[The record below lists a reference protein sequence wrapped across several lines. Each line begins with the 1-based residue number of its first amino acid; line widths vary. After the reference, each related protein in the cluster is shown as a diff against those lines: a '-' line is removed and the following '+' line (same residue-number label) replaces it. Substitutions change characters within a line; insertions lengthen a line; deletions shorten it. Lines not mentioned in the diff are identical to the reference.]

1 MIPCGLCGGVAS
13 NRPELN
19 GRNARLCYLV
29 TQASPF
35 SGFEMTLLSLAVAAL
50 SVISLGVWWSTADVS
65 ALLLGVG
72 GLLCAGAT
80 FKSARISTFVKI
92 FIVIFATEVVVFGG
106 LFLLSVVGLWPESL
120 KAYKLPDSVALT
132 VASRAPSRRS
142 TACATS
148 RRATCCARRSLPRL
162 RWA

>member
-1 MIPCGLCGGVAS
+1 
-13 NRPELN
+13 
-19 GRNARLCYLV
+19 
-29 TQASPF
+29 
-35 SGFEMTLLSLAVAAL
+35 MTLLSLAVAAL

-80 FKSARISTFVKI
+80 FKSTRVSTFLKI

-132 VASRAPSRRS
+132 VAMFGILVWAMSHLKVVRS
-142 TACATS
+142 ICVIAD
-148 RRATCCARRSLPRL
+148 R
-162 RWA
+162 